1 MSLKFMRC
9 PKKASHTFFRG
20 KKMKKLGVI
29 GGLGPL
35 ATAYFYELITNMTD
49 VSCDQ
54 DHIEIII
61 DSKPGIPDRTGFII
75 GKSDKSPLPQMIEA
89 GKLLESCGAQVIAI
103 PCITAHYFHEDLV
116 NNINVPIINLIE
128 ETVGYLKDAGCK
140 NVGIMATDGTVQSGL
155 FQKEL
160 ARQGMGSV
168 VPDAKHQADVMHL
181 IYENVK
187 LGRPVDMDRFFGVKT
202 TLREAGAD
210 VIILGCTELSVIKA
224 DYKVGAGFIDGL
236 EVLARKSVN
245 MCEAPLKSEYNDLIT
260 K

>member
-1 MSLKFMRC
+1 
-9 PKKASHTFFRG
+9 
-20 KKMKKLGVI
+20 MKKLGII

-49 VSCDQ
+49 VTCDQ

-61 DSKPGIPDRTGFII
+61 DSKPGIPDRTSYIL

-89 GKLLESCGAQVIAI
+89 GKLLESCGAKVLAI
-103 PCITAHYFHEDLV
+103 PCITAHYFHEELV
-116 NNINVPIINLIE
+116 KNINVPIINLVE
-128 ETVGYLKDAGCK
+128 ETVSYLEDAGIR

-160 ARQGMGSV
+160 EHRGMKSF
-168 VPDAKHQADVMHL
+168 VPDIKHQEDVMHL

-187 LGRPVDMDRFFGVKT
+187 LGKPVDMDRFFGVKT
-202 TLREAGAD
+202 TLREAGAE

-224 DYKVGAGFIDGL
+224 DYNVGAGFIDGL